1 MGPFRIDSA
10 ICRAAFIA
18 GVIGDKGGDATLISE
33 PSEPEFVPF
42 GLVMQRAFCFE
53 GEHPAP
59 NPVNQTSF
67 MLHALQPLASAPS
80 LYSKCKFRCSILFI
94 MAEGSLG
101 PGLV

>member
-53 GEHPAP
+53 GEHPVP
-59 NPVNQTSF
+59 NPLN
-67 MLHALQPLASAPS
+67 
-80 LYSKCKFRCSILFI
+80 
-94 MAEGSLG
+94 
-101 PGLV
+101 